1 MMQDMP
7 WGLHAFLR
15 GEVPHPQASITPNPG
30 VMKELPVTWE
40 PGGQVEKCEKARGKD
55 GKF

>member
-1 MMQDMP
+1 MQDMP
-7 WGLHAFLR
+7 WGPHTFLR

-30 VMKELPVTWE
+30 AMKELPVTWE
-40 PGGQVEKCEKARGKD
+40 PGGQVGKCEKAREKD